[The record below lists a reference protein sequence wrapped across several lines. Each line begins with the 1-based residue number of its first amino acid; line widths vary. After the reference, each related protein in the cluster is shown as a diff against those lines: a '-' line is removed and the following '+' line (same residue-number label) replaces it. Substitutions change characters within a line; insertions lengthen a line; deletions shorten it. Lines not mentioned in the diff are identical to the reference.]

1 MANKFKEVFE
11 ALYKSAGSQNGMETV
26 QARIRELLG
35 KEDSRSE
42 VEKVTANVVKQ
53 AASMTKPHK
62 MDVSQ
67 GFSSDALLHAPDVL
81 FELLALIL
89 GTG

>member
-1 MANKFKEVFE
+1 
-11 ALYKSAGSQNGMETV
+11 
-26 QARIRELLG
+26 
-35 KEDSRSE
+35 
-42 VEKVTANVVKQ
+42 
-53 AASMTKPHK
+53 MTKPHK